1 MDKITFRK
9 IGVNNID
16 KYIGKECEVGGSK
29 FIIIGYT
36 TDQPLFILAAVNP
49 KDGIWD
55 DDHAIDDGF
64 SVFDKN
70 DIVLKKMPKGTTY
83 TYSAVIFI

>member
-1 MDKITFRK
+1 MDKITFRE

-16 KYIGKECEVGGSK
+16 KYIGKECIVNEKK

-36 TDQPLFILAAVNP
+36 ADHPLFILAAVNP
-49 KDGIWD
+49 EDGIWN
-55 DDHAIDDGF
+55 DDHAKNDGF
-64 SVFDKN
+64 SVFNKT

-83 TYSAVIFI
+83 SYSAVIFM

>member
-16 KYIGKECEVGGSK
+16 KYIGKKCIVDGKK

-36 TDQPLFILAAVNP
+36 TDHPLFILAAVNP
-49 KDGIWD
+49 EDGIWND
-55 DDHAIDDGF
+55 DDAYKGF
-64 SVFDKN
+64 SVFDRM
-70 DIVLKKMPKGTTY
+70 DVVLKKMPKGTTY
-83 TYSAVIFI
+83 AYSYYVFI